1 MKNAVI
7 VAAIGEALPIADR
20 ITRGC
25 RRAAAPAQPSGPG
38 KDEKD
43 LGRSEEKIEQT
54 NIPNGLWYLWSV
66 RVTCSAWYRNYDVR

>member
-1 MKNAVI
+1 MI

-54 NIPNGLWYLWSV
+54 NIPNGLW
-66 RVTCSAWYRNYDVR
+66 

>member
-20 ITRGC
+20 ITRGG

-66 RVTCSAWYRNYDVR
+66 RGTCSAWYRNYDVR

>member
-1 MKNAVI
+1 VKNAVI

-20 ITRGC
+20 ITRGG

-54 NIPNGLWYLWSV
+54 NIPNGLW
-66 RVTCSAWYRNYDVR
+66 